1 MIKEKLQDIFREVFD
16 DSDLMLR
23 EDMTAKDIEE
33 WDSLAQSQLSE
44 TIEKE
49 FDVSFTAEEIADL
62 DTVRDFIELT
72 EEKVKKPVLKKLLM
86 LGGARAQMPAIKR
99 AKELCYYL

>member
-49 FDVSFTAEEIADL
+49 FDVSLI
-62 DTVRDFIELT
+62 II
-72 EEKVKKPVLKKLLM
+72 LL
-86 LGGARAQMPAIKR
+86 L
-99 AKELCYYL
+99 